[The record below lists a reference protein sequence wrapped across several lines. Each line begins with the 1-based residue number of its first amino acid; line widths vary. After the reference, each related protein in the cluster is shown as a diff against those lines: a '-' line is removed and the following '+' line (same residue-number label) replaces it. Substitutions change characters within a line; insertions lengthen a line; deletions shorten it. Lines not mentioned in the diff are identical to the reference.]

1 MTERNCQ
8 RRARIDAA
16 GGQLRGLPDAG
27 CKPFGQTL
35 LRECLHDDIDEDA
48 RLGRQLRAACVID
61 RDRSA
66 VGIDRRIDSFGKL
79 PVGTDIRIVFQ
90 KFR

>member
-1 MTERNCQ
+1 LTPRV
-8 RRARIDAA
+8 
-16 GGQLRGLPDAG
+16 GQLRGLPDAG

-35 LRECLHDDIDEDA
+35 LRECLHDEIDEDA

-66 VGIDRRIDSFGKL
+66 VGIDRRIESFGDRIDLPAFKL